1 MGFPKGMIKCSL
13 LLHLCWACGC
23 PSKVMTALSETR
35 ESPKLIPKKSVFW
48 RVIAECLSITAS
60 SETRLNALSW
70 LTCLCGFRLSIFNLF
85 CVWLHIAHI
94 CHLLLWRSCD
104 FFLRCHWALTTA
116 KCGFRETAHQNTW
129 RAKDCHYTTNGV
141 FPSVASKNG
150 FQLQPDLA
158 TDTVHPI
165 FLAELDQS
173 LISMCMNLGLVWQ
186 LLETCHPA
194 PPSNLIASLINGRRR
209 YF

>member
-1 MGFPKGMIKCSL
+1 MPSHGWHVCVNSDFPFSTCSVSDCTL
-13 LLHLCWACGC
+13 PTFAICCFDVA
-23 PSKVMTALSETR
+23 
-35 ESPKLIPKKSVFW
+35 
-48 RVIAECLSITAS
+48 VI
-60 SETRLNALSW
+60 
-70 LTCLCGFRLSIFNLF
+70 
-85 CVWLHIAHI
+85 
-94 CHLLLWRSCD
+94 

-129 RAKDCHYTTNGV
+129 RAKDCHYTTNDV